1 MSATAPFTV
10 MIHFRNGE
18 VVAIPEA
25 EKVFTSSNVQGVANE
40 IFRGPNVALNLSG
53 GKGLIVVPGEI
64 SYIELASV
72 N

>member
-1 MSATAPFTV
+1 MSVTPPFTV

-25 EKVFTSSNVQGVANE
+25 EKVFSGSSVQGIANQ
-40 IFRGPNVALNLSG
+40 IFNGPRVALNLSG

-72 N
+72 S